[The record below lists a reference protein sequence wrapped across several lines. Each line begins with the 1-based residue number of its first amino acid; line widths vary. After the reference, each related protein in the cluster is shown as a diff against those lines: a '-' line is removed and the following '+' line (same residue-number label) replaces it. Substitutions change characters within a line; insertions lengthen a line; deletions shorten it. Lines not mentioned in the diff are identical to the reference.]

1 MPAEASVTVIVV
13 ELEPDPYNNGIVQTM
28 TGTDRPFYAYMA
40 SNPQIRADGATEEDA
55 LRRLKH
61 QILSHHPPAKRRRA
75 VDLRLDELIVEEVM
89 EG

>member
-13 ELEPDPYNNGIVQTM
+13 ELEDTNSSISPMSNP
-28 TGTDRPFYAYMA
+28 RPFYAYMA
-40 SNPQIRADGATEEDA
+40 SNPKIRADGCTEEEA
-55 LRRLKH
+55 LASLKH

-89 EG
+89 GG